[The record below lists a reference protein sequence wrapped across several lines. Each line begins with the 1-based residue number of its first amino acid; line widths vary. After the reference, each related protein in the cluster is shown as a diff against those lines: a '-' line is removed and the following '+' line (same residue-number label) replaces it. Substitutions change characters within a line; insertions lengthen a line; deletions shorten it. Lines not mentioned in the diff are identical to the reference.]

1 MQSGLRPNGDPLQ
14 QVRHQLI
21 GRCLSAKLEKITM
34 FSLRLA
40 TRIVAAAALLGV
52 ALGEAGGQTTGN
64 AAPPTPAEMAKAIA
78 NGIAANTQR
87 TPGAALSF
95 ESATSHD
102 NVVELRYLA
111 NDAGFARLKTNSEQ
125 VRLAKVS
132 YYCKDSRLAFLKQG
146 IVIHE
151 VLTTAANTEQI
162 NFTFDKSS
170 CDGLPKAALADPK
183 TLAEFALTIAKTVNE
198 AASNEAQ
205 EKSANGPFRLSGAT
219 AHQGVVDERFT
230 VLASSA
236 TAMTPESR
244 GKITA
249 VVTGVFC
256 TKYHD
261 VIAQGLA
268 FHNFFVLA
276 DQSPV
281 MDFTVD
287 RSNC

>member
-1 MQSGLRPNGDPLQ
+1 ML
-14 QVRHQLI
+14 
-21 GRCLSAKLEKITM
+21 
-34 FSLRLA
+34 SLRLA

-52 ALGEAGGQTTGN
+52 PLGEAYGQTAGN
-64 AAPPTPAEMAKAIA
+64 AAPPTPAETAKAIA
-78 NGIAANTQR
+78 NGIAASTQR
-87 TPGAALSF
+87 TPGAPLSF

-111 NDAGFARLKTNSEQ
+111 NDAGFTRMKTSSEQ
-125 VRLAKVS
+125 MRLAKVS
-132 YYCKDSRLAFLKQG
+132 YYCEDSRLVFLKRG
-146 IVIHE
+146 VVIHE
-151 VLTTAANTEQI
+151 VVTTAANTEQI

-170 CDGLPKAALADPK
+170 CDSLPKAALGDKAALADSK
-183 TLAEFALTIAKTVNE
+183 TLAEFALTIAKAANE
-198 AASNEAQ
+198 TAGNEAQ
-205 EKSANGPFRLSGAT
+205 GKSANGPFRLSGAT

-236 TAMTPESR
+236 TAITPENR

-249 VVTGVFC
+249 AVTGVFC

>member
-1 MQSGLRPNGDPLQ
+1 ML
-14 QVRHQLI
+14 
-21 GRCLSAKLEKITM
+21 
-34 FSLRLA
+34 SLRLA

-52 ALGEAGGQTTGN
+52 ALGEAYGQTAGN
-64 AAPPTPAEMAKAIA
+64 AAPPTPAETAKAIA
-78 NGIAANTQR
+78 NAIAASTQP
-87 TPGAALSF
+87 TPGAPLSF

-111 NDAGFARLKTNSEQ
+111 NDAGFARMKTSSEQ
-125 VRLAKVS
+125 MRLAKVS
-132 YYCKDSRLAFLKQG
+132 YYCEESRLAFLKRG
-146 IVIHE
+146 VVIHE
-151 VLTTAANTEQI
+151 VVTTAANTEQI

-170 CDGLPKAALADPK
+170 CDSLPKAALDDKAALADPK
-183 TLAEFALTIAKTVNE
+183 TLAEFALTIAKAANE
-198 AASNEAQ
+198 TAGNEG
-205 EKSANGPFRLSGAT
+205 KSANGPFRLSGAT

-236 TAMTPESR
+236 TAITPENR

>member
-1 MQSGLRPNGDPLQ
+1 MLSLQ
-14 QVRHQLI
+14 
-21 GRCLSAKLEKITM
+21 
-34 FSLRLA
+34 LA

-52 ALGEAGGQTTGN
+52 ALGEADGQTAGN
-64 AAPPTPAEMAKAIA
+64 AAPPTPAETAKAIA
-78 NGIAANTQR
+78 NGIAASTQR
-87 TPGAALSF
+87 TPGAPLSF

-111 NDAGFARLKTNSEQ
+111 NDAGFARMKTSSEQ
-125 VRLAKVS
+125 MRLAKIS

-146 IVIHE
+146 VVIHE
-151 VLTTAANTEQI
+151 VVTTAANTEQI

-170 CDGLPKAALADPK
+170 CDIKPKVALADPN
-183 TLAEFALTIAKTVNE
+183 TLAEFALTIAKAANE

-205 EKSANGPFRLSGAT
+205 GKSANGPFRLSEAT

-230 VLASSA
+230 VLASSG
-236 TAMTPESR
+236 TAMTAENR

-249 VVTGVFC
+249 VVSGIFC

>member
-1 MQSGLRPNGDPLQ
+1 ML
-14 QVRHQLI
+14 
-21 GRCLSAKLEKITM
+21 
-34 FSLRLA
+34 SLRLA
-40 TRIVAAAALLGV
+40 TRIVAAATLLSV
-52 ALGEAGGQTTGN
+52 ALGEADGQTAGN
-64 AAPPTPAEMAKAIA
+64 AAPPTLAETAKAIA
-78 NGIAANTQR
+78 NGIAASTQR
-87 TPGAALSF
+87 TPGAPLSF

-111 NDAGFARLKTNSEQ
+111 NDAGFARMKTSSEQ
-125 VRLAKVS
+125 MRLAKVS
-132 YYCKDSRLAFLKQG
+132 YYCQDSRLAFLKQG
-146 IVIHE
+146 VVIHE
-151 VLTTAANTEQI
+151 VVTTAASTEQI

-170 CDGLPKAALADPK
+170 CDSQPKAVLADPK
-183 TLAEFALTIAKTVNE
+183 TLAEFALTIAKTANE
-198 AASNEAQ
+198 AAGNEAQ

-219 AHQGVVDERFT
+219 AHEGVVDERFT

-236 TAMTPESR
+236 TAMTPENRS
-244 GKITA
+244 KVTA

-256 TKYHD
+256 TKYRE
-261 VIAQGLA
+261 VIARGLA

>member
-1 MQSGLRPNGDPLQ
+1 ML
-14 QVRHQLI
+14 
-21 GRCLSAKLEKITM
+21 
-34 FSLRLA
+34 SLRLA

-52 ALGEAGGQTTGN
+52 ALGEAHGQTAGN
-64 AAPPTPAEMAKAIA
+64 TAAPTPAEMAKAIA

-87 TPGAALSF
+87 TPGAPLSF

-111 NDAGFARLKTNSEQ
+111 DDAGFARMKTSSEEM
-125 VRLAKVS
+125 RSAKVS
-132 YYCKDSRLAFLKQG
+132 YYCKDSRRAFLKQG

-151 VLTTAANTEQI
+151 VVTTAANTEQI

-170 CDGLPKAALADPK
+170 CDNLPKVALADPK
-183 TLAEFALTIAKTVNE
+183 TLAEFALTIAKAANE
-198 AASNEAQ
+198 AAGNEAQ
-205 EKSANGPFRLSGAT
+205 GKSANGPFRLSAAT
-219 AHQGVVDERFT
+219 AHQSVVDERFT
-230 VLASSA
+230 VLTSST

-249 VVTGVFC
+249 VFTGVFC
-256 TKYHD
+256 AKYRE